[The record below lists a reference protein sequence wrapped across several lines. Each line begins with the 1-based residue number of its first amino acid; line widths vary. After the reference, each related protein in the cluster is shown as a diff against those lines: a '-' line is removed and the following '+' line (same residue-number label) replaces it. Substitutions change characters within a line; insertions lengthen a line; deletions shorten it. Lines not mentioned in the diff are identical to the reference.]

1 MRNSGN
7 WFKEEYPELYLA
19 DKQVPYRIVEDYAA
33 DVSKSVGNEFDKL
46 SGCVLVMP
54 GTQPVHA
61 EFIGNVAYIRY
72 PLNCKLPDGDNTVY
86 ISFRDGTDLDCVAQF
101 VATVFYLNGIVAL
114 EADGKKTASMG
125 YKGFDRKY
133 TSYMRKVF
141 VRAPV
146 YLNLIAKGSYKMLES
161 KSEIATPHE
170 TVLDTEKTET
180 SVKADT
186 SVNETAKQES
196 ESKPAVSGTRYVVEI
211 PFRSRENAE
220 NFRYKIRSLGYD
232 NAVIVKE

>member
-19 DKQVPYRIVEDYAA
+19 DKQVPYSIVEDYAP
-33 DVSKSVGNEFDKL
+33 DVSKSIGNEFDKL
-46 SGCVLVMP
+46 SGCILVMP

-61 EFIGNVAYIRY
+61 EFIGNVAHILY

-146 YLNLIAKGSYKMLES
+146 YLNLIAKGSYKMRES
-161 KSEIATPHE
+161 KSEIATSHE
-170 TVLDTEKTET
+170 TVQDAKKPNSSEK
-180 SVKADT
+180 
-186 SVNETAKQES
+186 NTAKQEIG
-196 ESKPAVSGTRYVVEI
+196 ARYIVEI

>member
-19 DKQVPYRIVEDYAA
+19 DKQIPYRVVEDYAA

-61 EFIGNVAYIRY
+61 EFIGNVAHIRY
-72 PLNCKLPDGDNTVY
+72 PLNCKLPNGDNTVY

-146 YLNLIAKGSYKMLES
+146 YLNLIAKGSYQMRES
-161 KSEIATPHE
+161 KSEIATQHE
-170 TVLDTEKTET
+170 PVMGTEKTKSTEKKVT
-180 SVKADT
+180 G
-186 SVNETAKQES
+186 
-196 ESKPAVSGTRYVVEI
+196 SKFVASGTQYVVEI
-211 PFRSRENAE
+211 PFRSLENAE

>member
-19 DKQVPYRIVEDYAA
+19 DKQVPYSIVEDYAP

-61 EFIGNVAYIRY
+61 EFIGNVAHIRY

-86 ISFRDGTDLDCVAQF
+86 ISFKDGTDLDCVAQF

-146 YLNLIAKGSYKMLES
+146 YLNLIAKGSYKMRES
-161 KSEIATPHE
+161 KSEIATPHK
-170 TVLDTEKTET
+170 TVPDTEKT
-180 SVKADT
+180 KPAAND
-186 SVNETAKQES
+186 TAKQES
-196 ESKPAVSGTRYVVEI
+196 GSKFVASWTRYVVEI